1 MIGVDCRVRMTTL
14 LWGSQSKIHS
24 TQHCVPYSRIHLSNV
39 KGLKCQSEAQQD
51 NGEGLGMPTRLLCT
65 WDSPG
70 KNTGVGCHALLQRIF

>member
-14 LWGSQSKIHS
+14 LLGSQSKIHS

-51 NGEGLGMPTRLLCT
+51 NGEGLRGGKSEGIVHGVKESQTRLR
-65 WDSPG
+65 DFDMV
-70 KNTGVGCHALLQRIF
+70 KII

>member
-1 MIGVDCRVRMTTL
+1 MMGVDCRVRMTTL

-51 NGEGLGMPTRLLCT
+51 NGEGP
-65 WDSPG
+65 
-70 KNTGVGCHALLQRIF
+70 KNLYLWTLKFEFHVMTYYSFLYFINN